1 MPEVDI
7 QEIVIFKSIK
17 VNILEEIAESVGS
30 GCLWV
35 IGFDEHREVL
45 TVGFFVI
52 NLIVPLNL
60 IN

>member
-30 GCLWV
+30 GCHLGDR
-35 IGFDEHREVL
+35 I
-45 TVGFFVI
+45 
-52 NLIVPLNL
+52 
-60 IN
+60 